1 MVNFYQSQNENL
13 NEKPENFQEEGVKLQ
28 ILSVGQYVEKVNEHS
43 DKPLP
48 ELKTLVKES
57 TGKAIRRITRFVQLA
72 LIGASRC
79 CKNIEVDK
87 NASVY
92 FASCRGDTGVTVDLL
107 NGLVRDQQPPAPLS
121 FVNSVSN
128 AACFQVAKSVGVFGG
143 SNFITNRY
151 DPIFAA
157 LQLAQSDFIIGSAS
171 SALIGSVDCCSSP
184 LEEHRRRVHLSASQD
199 LVEASNWLLVTNL
212 PAKKE
217 SAQDDSSI
225 DDNAI
230 GVIEELRYFSS
241 LELLIQWLKIKDVG
255 ADTVLGVGQ
264 HLSDSDVISIME
276 EGGVRHRFDYVGREG
291 HYDSPTGEGIIRFL
305 HEQTAIMMLHVNSDP
320 SGRFTVFMVCRNG

>member
-1 MVNFYQSQNENL
+1 MVNLLKSQSENQNE
-13 NEKPENFQEEGVKLQ
+13 KSGAPKVEGVKLQ
-28 ILSVGQYVEKVNEHS
+28 ILSMGQYIEKVDESS
-43 DKPLP
+43 DNPLP

-79 CKNIEVDK
+79 CKDIEIDK
-87 NASVY
+87 SASVY

-128 AACFQVAKSVGVFGG
+128 AACFQVAKSVDVFGG

-157 LQLAQSDFIIGSAS
+157 LQLAQSDFILGSAS
-171 SALIGSVDCCSSP
+171 SALIGSVDCCSLP
-184 LEEHRRRVHLSASQD
+184 LDEHRRRVDLSTNQG
-199 LVEASNWLLVTNL
+199 LVEASNWLLIASL
-212 PAKKE
+212 SAEQE
-217 SAQDDSSI
+217 SAQNQTS
-225 DDNAI
+225 I
-230 GVIEELRYFSS
+230 GVIEDLRYFSN
-241 LELLIQWLKIKDVG
+241 LELLINWLKTKDFL
-255 ADTVLGVGQ
+255 ADIVLGIGQ
-264 HLSDSDVISIME
+264 HLPEGDVQSIMK
-276 EGGVRHRFDYVGREG
+276 EGSIDSRFDYVGRDG

-305 HEQTAIMMLHVNSDP
+305 KEHTATMMLHVNSDP
-320 SGRFTVFMVCRNG
+320 SGRFTVFMVCRNR